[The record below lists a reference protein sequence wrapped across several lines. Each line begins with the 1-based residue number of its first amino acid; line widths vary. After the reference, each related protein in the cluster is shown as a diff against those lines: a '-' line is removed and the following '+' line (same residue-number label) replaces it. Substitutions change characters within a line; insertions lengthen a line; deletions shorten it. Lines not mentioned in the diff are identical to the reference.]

1 MLALLAVL
9 AVQGPTLEAARAESL
24 LAAGALREARAL
36 TERLVARSPRD
47 PQLHLLLGR
56 IWLAWPVIGRYQA
69 LTEFRTAARL
79 APLDP
84 EPLYGQVQV
93 GFYLGSDEGE
103 IMAREALLAILAIDP
118 DYRDS
123 WTRFQQLFRNDR
135 IVRRA
140 DRALARHPRHHLAL
154 ERRAELAIA
163 LRESARAESLA
174 ALLLARGGARASA
187 FLLRAEAAFLQ
198 GHDDVGQMWHDSAVA
213 NAARDSSEALW
224 DRAWTI
230 ASPEEAARYAAAD
243 LPERRGFFQQFWA
256 VRDPNLLTPV
266 NERLGEHVR
275 RIAEAR
281 HLYRLLHPLR
291 MVYRS
296 RTARALAWFEQRRW
310 LGELAAAAPP
320 VVTGGSSDS
329 TAALGRAARLD
340 FQSMQ
345 DLAHTRAVRA
355 GLDARGLTYLRY
367 GPPDLRVPC
376 AIDPRVPLDVPGC
389 TSGLDVEG
397 WLYRTPDG
405 VLSLGFVRAEFFQ
418 PASAEQLAHTEYA
431 LRSDASSVPAPAGV
445 RAWTAFFRS
454 AELDATDTYLRAEGD
469 SAAFVLWSPD
479 GEERGRVR
487 GSGLLGLAVPPGPYR
502 FGLDV
507 DSAGVLGRLR
517 AGLTIPGFAPDELQ
531 LSSLVLAVDSTPA
544 SRLETL
550 RGMPPNL
557 TYTAGA
563 PLAAYAE
570 VYGLGV
576 VDGVVR
582 YRARYSFAP
591 ERSFVGRLLRGTEP
605 VSFEFERRAQADGAV
620 VDRVV
625 IEPGLVPP
633 GRYRVTLA
641 VTDLVT
647 NVKSETVA
655 LVVTLR

>member
-1 MLALLAVL
+1 VLALLAVL
-9 AVQGPTLEAARAESL
+9 AVQGPTPEAARAESL

-47 PQLHLLLGR
+47 PKVHLLLGR

-69 LTEFRTAARL
+69 LAEFRTAARL
-79 APLDP
+79 APHDP

-93 GFYLGSDEGE
+93 GFHLGSDEGE
-103 IMAREALLAILAIDP
+103 IMAREALLAIFALDP

-123 WTRFQQLFRNDR
+123 WTRFQQLFRNDQ

-140 DRALARHPRHHLAL
+140 DRALARHPRHLLAL

-163 LRESARAESLA
+163 LRESARADSLA

-187 FLLRAEAAFLQ
+187 FLLRAEAAFLD
-198 GHDDVGQMWHDSAVA
+198 GRDDAGQAWHDSAVA
-213 NAARDSSEALW
+213 NAVRDSSESLW
-224 DRAWTI
+224 ERAWTI
-230 ASPEEAARYAAAD
+230 ASPEEAARYAAAG

-275 RIAEAR
+275 RMAEAR
-281 HLYRLLHPLR
+281 HRYRLLHPFR

-296 RTARALAWFEQRRW
+296 RTARALAWFEQRRR
-310 LGELAAAAPP
+310 LGELAATAPQ
-320 VVTGGSSDS
+320 VVTGG
-329 TAALGRAARLD
+329 AARLD

-355 GLDARGLTYLRY
+355 GLDARGLTYVRY

-376 AIDPRVPLDVPGC
+376 AIDPRFPLDVPGC

-397 WLYRTPDG
+397 WLYRTPAG
-405 VLSLGFVRAEFFQ
+405 VLSLGFVRAEFYQ

-454 AELDATDTYLRAEGD
+454 TEPDATDTYLRAEGD
-469 SAAFVLWSPD
+469 SAAFALWSPD

-487 GSGLLGLAVPPGPYR
+487 GSGVLGMAVPPGPYR

-507 DSAGVLGRLR
+507 DSAGVPGRLR
-517 AGLTIPGFAPDELQ
+517 DQLSIPGFAPGELL
-531 LSSLVLAVDSTPA
+531 LSSLVLAVDSTPG

-550 RGMPPNL
+550 RGMPPDL
-557 TYTAGA
+557 AYTAGA
-563 PLAAYAE
+563 PLAAYVE
-570 VYGLGV
+570 VYGLGAI
-576 VDGVVR
+576 DGQVR

-605 VSFEFERRAQADGAV
+605 VSFEFERRAPADGTV

-641 VTDLVT
+641 VTDLAT